1 MSVGRYRFANLSW
14 YERLEQ
20 LLDDVRMIAW
30 SCLAQSGT
38 LFEGNRNEVVE
49 ALGTLF
55 EGNCND
61 WRT

>member
-1 MSVGRYRFANLSW
+1 
-14 YERLEQ
+14 
-20 LLDDVRMIAW
+20 MIAW

-55 EGNCND
+55 EGNCNEVVEALETLFEGNCND
-61 WRT
+61 WWT